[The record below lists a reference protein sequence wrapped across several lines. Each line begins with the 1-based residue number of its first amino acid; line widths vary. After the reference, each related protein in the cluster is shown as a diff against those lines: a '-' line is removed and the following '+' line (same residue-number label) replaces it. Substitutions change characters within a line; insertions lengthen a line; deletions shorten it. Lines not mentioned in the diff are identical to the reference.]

1 MNALI
6 LALAA
11 ANCTISGNFTMC
23 SDGTTVWNNG
33 NNISQ
38 IRTPTGEITNVY
50 QSGNQIRIVPSYQ
63 SPVPVVP
70 VQPMQPLV
78 PGLYPVR

>member
-11 ANCTISGNFTMC
+11 NCTIAGNFTMC

-38 IRTPTGEITNVY
+38 VRSPAGDITNVY
-50 QSGNQIRIVPSYQ
+50 QSGNQIRIIPSYQ
-63 SPVPVVP
+63 APAITPVPI
-70 VQPMQPLV
+70 QPMQPLI
-78 PGLYPVR
+78 PGLDPVR